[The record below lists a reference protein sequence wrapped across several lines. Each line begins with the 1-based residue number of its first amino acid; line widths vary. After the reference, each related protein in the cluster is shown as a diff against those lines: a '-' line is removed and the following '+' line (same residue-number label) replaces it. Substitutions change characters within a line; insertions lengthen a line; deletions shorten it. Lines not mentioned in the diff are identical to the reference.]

1 MKLVKTETFH
11 FAGRV
16 SVDSPSSWTIHA
28 GNLEGEFRE
37 VQEVYED
44 ENWDQTIITS
54 LLTKDNQLLAQHTA
68 HKPW

>member
-28 GNLEGEFRE
+28 GDLHGEFQE
-37 VQEVYED
+37 VQEIWED
-44 ENWDQTIITS
+44 ADWNQTIITS

-68 HKPW
+68 YKPW